1 MNPHSPHPYPET
13 KEVSMN
19 RLLRTRAARGAT
31 VTALAGFLTAVM
43 VAVTPA
49 VASADTILKVRYP
62 VNGSTFL
69 KAANATVPLG
79 PGALRSR
86 VNLTTGAVTASLNLP
101 PATGSF
107 KELGLIPV
115 TATVAFIQDG
125 PTTGKVDLSTGAVT
139 TMSNITLQ
147 ITNLTVAGLPVPVGP
162 SCESATP
169 ASVALASQPGFS
181 IVNGGTVSGTY
192 TVPPF
197 AGCGLITPVLNLTIT
212 GPGNTITLTLGKAH
226 VIP

>member
-1 MNPHSPHPYPET
+1 
-13 KEVSMN
+13 MN
-19 RLLRTRAARGAT
+19 RLLRTRAARGAI

-43 VAVTPA
+43 VAATPA
-49 VASADTILKVRYP
+49 VASAATILKVRYP
-62 VNGSTFL
+62 VNGSTFI

-115 TATVAFIQDG
+115 TATVAFLQNG
-125 PTTGKVDLSTGAVT
+125 PTTGKVDLNTGAVT

-147 ITNLTVAGLPVPVGP
+147 ITSLTVAGLPVPVGP

-192 TVPPF
+192 TIPPF
-197 AGCGLITPVLNLTIT
+197 TGCGLITPVLNLTIT
-212 GPGNTITLTLGKAH
+212 GPGNTISLTLGKAH

>member
-1 MNPHSPHPYPET
+1 
-13 KEVSMN
+13 MN

-31 VTALAGFLTAVM
+31 VTVLAGFLTAVM
-43 VAVTPA
+43 VAATPA
-49 VASADTILKVRYP
+49 VASAATTLKVRYP
-62 VNGSTFL
+62 VNGSTFI
-69 KAANATVPLG
+69 KAANATVTLG
-79 PGALRSR
+79 PGTLRSR

-125 PTTGKVDLSTGAVT
+125 PTTGTINLSTGAVT

-147 ITNLTVAGLPVPVGP
+147 ITSLSVAGLPVPVGP
-162 SCESATP
+162 ACESATP
-169 ASVALASQPGFS
+169 ASVSLASQPGFS

-192 TVPPF
+192 TIPPF
-197 AGCGLITPVLNLTIT
+197 AGCGLITPVLNLTIA
-212 GPGNTITLTLGKAH
+212 GPGNTISLTLGKAH

>member
-1 MNPHSPHPYPET
+1 
-13 KEVSMN
+13 MN
-19 RLLRTRAARGAT
+19 RLVRLPGRGMAATAIAGLLALATIAATPAAASAAT
-31 VTALAGFLTAVM
+31 V
-43 VAVTPA
+43 
-49 VASADTILKVRYP
+49 LKVRYP

-115 TATVAFIQDG
+115 TATVAFIQNG
-125 PTTGKVDLSTGAVT
+125 PTTGTVDLNTGAVT
-139 TMSNITLQ
+139 TMSSITLQ
-147 ITNLTVAGLPVPVGP
+147 ITSLSVAGLPVPVGP

-212 GPGNTITLTLGKAH
+212 GPGNTISLTLGKAH

>member
-1 MNPHSPHPYPET
+1 
-13 KEVSMN
+13 MN
-19 RLLRTRAARGAT
+19 RLVRLPGRGMAATAIAGLLALATIATTPAAASAAT
-31 VTALAGFLTAVM
+31 V
-43 VAVTPA
+43 
-49 VASADTILKVRYP
+49 LKVRYP
-62 VNGSTFL
+62 VNGSTFI

-115 TATVAFIQDG
+115 TATVAFIQNG
-125 PTTGKVDLSTGAVT
+125 PTTGKVDLNTGAVT
-139 TMSNITLQ
+139 TSSSITLQ
-147 ITNLTVAGLPVPVGP
+147 ITSLSVSGLPVPVGP
-162 SCESATP
+162 ACESATP
-169 ASVALASQPGFS
+169 ASVSLASQPGFS

-192 TVPPF
+192 TIPPF

-212 GPGNTITLTLGKAH
+212 GPGNTISLTLGKAH

>member
-1 MNPHSPHPYPET
+1 
-13 KEVSMN
+13 MN
-19 RLLRTRAARGAT
+19 RLVRMPARGMAAT
-31 VTALAGFLTAVM
+31 AIAGLLAAVTI
-43 VAVTPA
+43 AVTPA
-49 VASADTILKVRYP
+49 AASAATIIKVRYP

-86 VNLTTGAVTASLNLP
+86 VNLTTGNVTASLNLP

-107 KELGLIPV
+107 TELGLIPV

-125 PTTGKVDLSTGAVT
+125 PTTGKVDLNTGAVT

-147 ITNLTVAGLPVPVGP
+147 ITSLSVAGLPVPVGP
-162 SCESATP
+162 ACESSTP

-192 TVPPF
+192 TIPPF

-212 GPGNTITLTLGKAH
+212 GPGNTISLTLGKAH

>member
-1 MNPHSPHPYPET
+1 
-13 KEVSMN
+13 MN
-19 RLLRTRAARGAT
+19 RLVRLPGRGMAATAIAGLLALATIAATPAAASAAT
-31 VTALAGFLTAVM
+31 V
-43 VAVTPA
+43 
-49 VASADTILKVRYP
+49 LKVRYP

-86 VNLTTGAVTASLNLP
+86 VNLTTGNVTASLNLP

-115 TATVAFIQDG
+115 TATVAFIQNG

-139 TMSNITLQ
+139 TMSSITLQ
-147 ITNLTVAGLPVPVGP
+147 ITSLSVGGLPVPVGP

-212 GPGNTITLTLGKAH
+212 GPGNTISLTLGKAH

>member
-1 MNPHSPHPYPET
+1 VVATTPALASAGT
-13 KEVSMN
+13 
-19 RLLRTRAARGAT
+19 T
-31 VTALAGFLTAVM
+31 VTVQ
-43 VAVTPA
+43 
-49 VASADTILKVRYP
+49 YP
-62 VNGSTFL
+62 VKGSTFL

-79 PGALRSR
+79 PGTLRTK
-86 VNLTTGAVTASLNLP
+86 VNLTTGKVTASLNLP

-115 TATVAFIQDG
+115 TATVAFIQNG

-139 TMSNITLQ
+139 TMSSITLQ
-147 ITNLTVAGLPVPVGP
+147 ITSLSVGGLPVPVGP

-212 GPGNTITLTLGKAH
+212 GPGNTISLTLGKAH
-226 VIP
+226 VVG

>member
-1 MNPHSPHPYPET
+1 
-13 KEVSMN
+13 MN
-19 RLLRTRAARGAT
+19 RFVRLPGRGMPATAIAGLLALATIAATPAAASAAT
-31 VTALAGFLTAVM
+31 V
-43 VAVTPA
+43 
-49 VASADTILKVRYP
+49 LKVRYP

-86 VNLTTGAVTASLNLP
+86 VNLSNGNVTASLNLP

-115 TATVAFIQDG
+115 TATVAFIQNG

-139 TMSNITLQ
+139 TSSSITLQ
-147 ITNLTVAGLPVPVGP
+147 ITSLSVGGLPVPVGP

-212 GPGNTITLTLGKAH
+212 GPGNTISLTLGKAH